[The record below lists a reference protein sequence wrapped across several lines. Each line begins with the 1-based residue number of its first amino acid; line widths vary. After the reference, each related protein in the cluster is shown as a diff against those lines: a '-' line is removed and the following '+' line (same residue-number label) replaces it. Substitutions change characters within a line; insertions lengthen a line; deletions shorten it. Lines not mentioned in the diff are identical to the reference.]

1 VFDWVDRMKW
11 YSDANNIPLI
21 YCTISYIKNS
31 NTTSSLVQMLTHSS
45 TQIRPFHFSTSNQI
59 LPQDAQPTKQPRHRR
74 QLPLVTTS
82 SRPRSASARR
92 AACALAGAFG
102 LSKWCANDDAALAPH
117 VPRSRPGGR
126 EEGQGPP
133 PDNTALPPL
142 RRRVF

>member
-1 VFDWVDRMKW
+1 VFDWVDGMKW
-11 YSDANNIPLI
+11 YSDAYNIPLI

-92 AACALAGAFG
+92 APSPAPSGSPSGARTTT
-102 LSKWCANDDAALAPH
+102 PH
-117 VPRSRPGGR
+117 RSRPGGR

-133 PDNTALPPL
+133 PDNNALPPL